1 MTLVSLVL
9 TFLVACGGDN
19 ADSGGADPVAA
30 LGPNPIVPDDYAL
43 LWDLDAVN
51 CADEGAIA
59 YFVFDGD
66 IDAAGRLTGEERWY
80 WFHSGAGW
88 ESDCVDTFRID
99 APSDSIWGRNNPCVG
114 CDREFYG
121 SLSLADSDRTCSYGY
136 ESLFDDDNRDRIE
149 TEDYVLDVQ
158 LDTLTPSGNVNQTT
172 LAFSYVQDDQS
183 STSMNARAQARGS
196 YTPVREGDY
205 AGPAHV
211 SWTVQSGLCV
221 SFRSGR

>member
-1 MTLVSLVL
+1 MTLPSLAL
-9 TFLVACGGDN
+9 TLLAACGGDS
-19 ADSGGADPVAA
+19 ADSGSDTAAA
-30 LGPNPIVPDDYAL
+30 LGPNPIVPDAYEL
-43 LWDLDAVN
+43 LWDLDATSCEN
-51 CADEGAIA
+51 EGAIA

-88 ESDCVDTFRID
+88 DADCVDTFRVD
-99 APSDSIWGRNNPCVG
+99 APADSIWGRNNPCVG

-121 SLSLADSDRTCSYGY
+121 SLSLADADRTCSYGY

-158 LDTLTPSGNVNQTT
+158 LDTLTPSGNVNQTM

-183 STSMNARAQARGS
+183 TTSMNARAQARGS
-196 YTPVREGDY
+196 YTPVTDGDY
-205 AGPAHV
+205 AGAAHV
-211 SWTVQSGLCV
+211 GWTVQSGLCV
-221 SFRSGR
+221 SFGSGR